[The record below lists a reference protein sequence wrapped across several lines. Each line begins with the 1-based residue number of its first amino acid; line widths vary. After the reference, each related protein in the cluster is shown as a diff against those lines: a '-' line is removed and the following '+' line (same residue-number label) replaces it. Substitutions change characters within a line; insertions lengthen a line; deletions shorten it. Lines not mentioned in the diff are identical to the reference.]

1 MALRVSPCLVLLCLL
16 PAMLAVAADPP
27 PIAPTPPDSATVAPG
42 ICLGRVTDARTGEP
56 LASANVYVQGG
67 QAGTISTLDGLFALR
82 GAPAGP
88 FTLVVTY
95 LGYAPA
101 LTRVGA
107 AREATLAIALEPT
120 VYAGEEIVID
130 ASRYGDDV
138 HLSQANLTREEIERG
153 QSERDIPVL
162 LEDLPGV
169 YASSDAGNGVGY
181 TYLNIRG
188 FDQRRV
194 GVMINGIPLNDPED
208 HQVYWVD
215 MPDLAES
222 LEDIQVQRGI
232 TNSMGG
238 LTAIGGTVNLIT
250 EVLGPAPAGRATL
263 RAGSYGTSQQ
273 SLAWQ
278 SGLRGGRFATALRLS
293 HLASDGYRQRAGSDQ
308 WAVFWSGQYVAPGHQ
323 VQANVYTGREVSHHA
338 WDGIDAATLARD
350 RTWNPETYPNA
361 VDDFRQPHYELHW
374 RWNVSDRVLLRNS
387 VFAIHGEGFYENF
400 KAGRLARLFS
410 LDTFLDLP
418 SDLKVDLVR
427 RKWVR
432 KDQLG
437 WVPQVMIEH
446 RGGRLVAGG
455 DWYTFHS
462 NHWGEVI
469 GVAGFTPDDLTP
481 PLKYADYEGDRSAW
495 SAYVNEKWEAA
506 SGLTLLLD
514 LQYQRKAVDFLQN
527 ATGNFVGDLRNAYR
541 VTYGFF
547 NPKGGVHWTL
557 PGRPAGGE
565 AALYAHVGVARREP
579 ADAELF
585 DTFQDA
591 YDLGARPLFDTSRP
605 VTAPDGTVAYLAWSG
620 PRVKPERVVD
630 REVGAAW
637 RGRALSFTL
646 NGYWMDFRDEIV
658 AYGGVDDDGA
668 GIRGNAERTLHRGIE
683 AGLTWRPHSGHLLT
697 VAASRSWD
705 RFDRFVFIDWDGAR
719 SDLSGHPI
727 ALFPDRLLAA
737 TWRAAWGRFDTTAR
751 VRAVGRQHLDNSGL
765 CERTVDPYATLDLA
779 LGARLGRKSGA
790 AGEADGGARVELRV
804 RNVMD
809 ARYETGGYY
818 DGWGAGNYYL
828 PAAGRNYLAGV
839 RCEF

>member
-1 MALRVSPCLVLLCLL
+1 MALRVLPCLVTLWLL
-16 PAMLAVAADPP
+16 PAALAGAADPP
-27 PIAPTPPDSATVAPG
+27 PVAPAGADSAAVAPAL
-42 ICLGRVTDARTGEP
+42 LGRVTDARTGEP

-107 AREATLAIALEPT
+107 ARGGTLAIALEPT

-138 HLSQANLTREEIERG
+138 HLSQASLSREAIARVR
-153 QSERDIPVL
+153 SERDVPAL

-238 LTAIGGTVNLIT
+238 MTAIGGTVNLVT
-250 EVLGPAPAGRATL
+250 EVLGPAPTGRATL
-263 RAGSYGTSQQ
+263 RTGSYGTAQQ

-293 HLASDGYRQRAGSDQ
+293 HLASDGYRQRSGSEQ
-308 WAVFWSGQYVAPGHQ
+308 WAAFWSGQYVAPGHQ

-374 RWNVSDRVLLRNS
+374 RWNLSDRVLLRNS
-387 VFAIHGEGFYENF
+387 LFAIHGEGFYENF
-400 KAGRLARLFS
+400 KAGRSARDFS
-410 LDTFLDLP
+410 LDAFLGLP
-418 SDLKVDLVR
+418 SDAEVDLVR

-437 WVPQVMIEH
+437 WVPQVMVEH

-469 GVAGFTPDDLTP
+469 GAAGFTPDDLTP
-481 PLKYADYEGDRSAW
+481 PLKYADYEGDKRAW
-495 SAYVNEKWEAA
+495 SAYLNEKWEAA
-506 SGLTLLLD
+506 AGLTLLLD
-514 LQYQRKAVDFLQN
+514 LQYQHKVVEFLQN
-527 ATGNFVGDLRNAYR
+527 ETGNFRGDLRNAYR
-541 VTYGFF
+541 VTYDFF

-557 PGRPAGGE
+557 PGRPGGGE

-585 DTFQDA
+585 DTFRDA
-591 YDLGARPLFDTSRP
+591 YDLGARPLFDASHP
-605 VTAPDGTVAYLAWSG
+605 VAGPDGETAWLEWSG

-630 REVGAAW
+630 RELGAAW
-637 RGRALSFTL
+637 RDRSLSVTL

-658 AYGGVDDDGA
+658 PYGGVDDDGT
-668 GIRGNAERTLHRGIE
+668 GIRGNAERTLHRGVE
-683 AGLTWRPHSGHLLT
+683 AGLTWRPRPGHLLT

-705 RFDRFVFIDWDGAR
+705 RFDRFVLIDWDGTR
-719 SDLSGHPI
+719 SDLSGNPI

-737 TWRAAWGRFDTTAR
+737 TWRAEWGRLDTTAR

-765 CERTVDPYATLDLA
+765 RERTLDPYATLDLA
-779 LGARLGRKSGA
+779 LGARFGRA
-790 AGEADGGARVELRV
+790 TGESAGGARVELRV